1 MRKTMRK
8 VIAMCLFLVILCSL
22 LSACSFGEKSFIR
35 SGQHCAKLLDDF
47 LETPAT
53 IRASIYFYND
63 ESDIDALVEALK
75 TGGDY
80 LDAYFN

>member
-1 MRKTMRK
+1 M
-8 VIAMCLFLVILCSL
+8 I
-22 LSACSFGEKSFIR
+22 
-35 SGQHCAKLLDDF
+35 LDDF

-63 ESDIDALVEALK
+63 ESDVDSLVEALK